1 MPDVLVEPSVLVGVS
16 SVDGAVSV
24 CRRGLAFSGRT
35 GGGPCRLFAPALVAE
50 LVRRTLRRSER
61 RRGWLGRLTAGRIL
75 GAILGAE
82 LSDIPRHQATPI
94 STTKRESPA
103 RSARADMR
111 WHTMS
116 WQDAIRDVEAGGSNP
131 LTPSNR
137 PPADHAGDTRTGHQ
151 GGASVSSVMT
161 SAPVSSYDTTSQNV
175 PVPPPVNV
183 SDISNATPSGLWT
196 S

>member
-82 LSDIPRHQATPI
+82 LSDIPRH
-94 STTKRESPA
+94 
-103 RSARADMR
+103 RSARRNAKAQPDR
-111 WHTMS
+111 HAPTCVGARCHGRTS
-116 WQDAIRDVEAGGSNP
+116 FGTR
-131 LTPSNR
+131 R
-137 PPADHAGDTRTGHQ
+137 PEVRILSPRATGHR
-151 GGASVSSVMT
+151 
-161 SAPVSSYDTTSQNV
+161 PTTRAIPGRV
-175 PVPPPVNV
+175 
-183 SDISNATPSGLWT
+183 
-196 S
+196 